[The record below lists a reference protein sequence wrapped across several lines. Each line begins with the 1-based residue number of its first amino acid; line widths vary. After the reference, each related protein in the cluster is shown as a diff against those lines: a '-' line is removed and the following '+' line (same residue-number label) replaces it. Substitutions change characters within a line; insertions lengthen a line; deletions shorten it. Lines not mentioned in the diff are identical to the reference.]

1 MDRFLTVDKAVAG
14 AATHALV
21 IGVGDYPHLED
32 GSAPLSVAA
41 DGMGQLTSPPLSALA
56 FAEWLKTKYDNP
68 SAPLAT
74 LALLLSEKVPSGKAE
89 PATMANVMQAAE
101 EWWERGRKSED
112 DVLIF
117 FFCGHGVS
125 QGNEMSL
132 LLSDFGAK
140 PAKPYGTALDFKNFR
155 LGMCRARALRQ
166 FFFVDACRSSSDTF
180 VGAGGYHG
188 DPIISPDLNE
198 FRPKKAPVFFSTLA
212 GAAAYGREDEVTL
225 FTEAL
230 LDGLNGRGAS
240 KQNGPWQVFSTR
252 LTEYLT
258 FAMERSGE
266 DQVQAPVLEG
276 GSLVIHHSAG
286 IPTVPTFI
294 SCNPDLATSQAA
306 LTYREK
312 GKAVEKRPACNA
324 APWEV
329 TVVAGLLELSADFP
343 AGGPYQSTQQTES
356 VQPPYQRIVLP
367 VSP

>member
-1 MDRFLTVDKAVAG
+1 MERFLVVDNKVPA
-14 AATHALV
+14 AATHALI
-21 IGVGDYPHLED
+21 IGVGDYPHLER
-32 GSAPLSVAA
+32 GSGPLSAAA

-56 FAEWLKTKYDNP
+56 FAEWLRTKYDNP

-74 LALLLSEKVPSGKAE
+74 LALLLSEKAPSGWAE
-89 PATMANVMQAAE
+89 PATTANVMAATE
-101 EWWERGRKSED
+101 AWWERGRKSED

-132 LLSDFGAK
+132 LLRDFGAR
-140 PAKPYGTALDFKNFR
+140 AADPYANAIDFKNFR
-155 LGMCRARALRQ
+155 LGMGRARALRQ

-180 VGAGGYHG
+180 AGSGEYHG
-188 DPIISPDLNE
+188 APIIAPNLNE

-212 GAAAYGREDEVTL
+212 GDAAYGRAGQMTL

-258 FAMERSGE
+258 FVMERSGQG
-266 DQVQAPVLEG
+266 QVQVPVLEG
-276 GSLVIHHSAG
+276 GSLMFHHSG
-286 IPTVPTFI
+286 GTPTVPLFI
-294 SCNPDLATSQAA
+294 SCNPEHANGQAA
-306 LTYREK
+306 LAYCEK
-312 GKAVEKRPACNA
+312 GKGVEKRPAFDP

-329 TVVAGLLELSADFP
+329 TVAAGIVDLSAEFP
-343 AGGPYQSTQQTES
+343 AGGPFQSTQQSES
-356 VQPPYQRIVLP
+356 VQPPYQRIMLP
-367 VSP
+367 VWP

>member
-1 MDRFLTVDKAVAG
+1 MERFLVVDNKVPA

-21 IGVGDYPHLED
+21 IGVGDYLHLEN
-32 GSAPLSVAA
+32 GSGPLSAAA

-56 FAEWLKTKYDNP
+56 FANWLKTGYDNP

-74 LALLLSEKVPSGKAE
+74 VALLLSESTPSGNAE
-89 PATMANVMQAAE
+89 LATMANVKDAVDD
-101 EWWERGRKSED
+101 WWNRGRKSED

-132 LLSDFGAK
+132 LLRDFGAR
-140 PAKPYGTALDFKNFR
+140 AGDPYANAIDFKNFR
-155 LGMCRARALRQ
+155 LGMGRARALRQ

-180 VGAGGYHG
+180 AGSGDYHG
-188 DPIISPDLNE
+188 APIIAPNVNE

-212 GAAAYGREDEVTL
+212 GEAAYGRAGQMTL

-258 FAMERSGE
+258 FVMERTGQA
-266 DQVQAPVLEG
+266 QVQVPVLEG

-286 IPTVPTFI
+286 TPTVPIFI
-294 SCNPDLATSQAA
+294 SCNPDYATGQAA
-306 LTYREK
+306 LAYCEK
-312 GKAVEKRPACNA
+312 GKAVTKRPAFDPM
-324 APWEV
+324 PWEV
-329 TVVAGLLELSADFP
+329 TVAAGLVDLSAGFSP
-343 AGGPYQSTQQTES
+343 GVPYQSTQQTES
-356 VQPPYQRIVLP
+356 VQPPYQRITLP
-367 VSP
+367 VQP